1 MKKQT
6 YKILSAVIAA
16 LYFCATPAHALI
28 GVNQKWQSNDD
39 VTHRNLAQI
48 KNVLE
53 AKNEM
58 DKQAAGWAQKNTVS
72 SSINH
77 ANIVTMHEYNK
88 AEMAAAPDLQKC
100 IAVSSSTSLG
110 STFAGQQ
117 ATMNSL
123 REKLAVK
130 QAAMGSTNLLSTI
143 NMTGKEELCSPT
155 DVDNGICKKAGTL
168 AGWTDKYDSILQNPV
183 SKHSSLD
190 KKSLEYGAD
199 YINSMT
205 YALAPDP
212 RQAGSD
218 GSLHSEQAAALRK
231 VWQQRM
237 SPSVYALNKQLSN
250 SSEIPANSPFLSV
263 WEKDDMRKWF
273 KEIYGENAIRPE
285 RPSPRMLEHIYAMKG
300 MVSPS
305 EKTKSEQA
313 PSEIAMLRRI
323 ESSLN
328 TTNYFHG
335 QLLEEL
341 RILNAQ
347 ISAMNAQGLSPV
359 SNDNSKYAG
368 AANK

>member
-1 MKKQT
+1 MKKHEFN
-6 YKILSAVIAA
+6 ILSFTLTA
-16 LYFCATPAHALI
+16 LFLCSTPAHALVGI
-28 GVNQKWQSNDD
+28 NQKWQSNDD

-58 DKQAAGWAQKNTVS
+58 DKQSAGWAQKNAVS

-77 ANIVTMHEYNK
+77 ANIVAMHEYNK

-100 IAVSSSTSLG
+100 IAVSNSTSFG
-110 STFAGQQ
+110 SAFAAQQ

-123 REKLAVK
+123 RENLAIK

-143 NMTGKEELCSPT
+143 KMENREELCSQT
-155 DVDNGICKKAGTL
+155 DVDNGICKKAGAL
-168 AGWTDKYDSILQNPV
+168 AGWADKYDSILQNPTT
-183 SKHSSLD
+183 KHSVLD
-190 KKSLEYGAD
+190 AKAMQYGSD

-212 RQAGSD
+212 QQAGS
-218 GSLHSEQAAALRK
+218 GGNLHSEQAAALRK

-237 SPSVYALNKQLSN
+237 SPSVYALNKQLAN
-250 SSEIPANSPFLSV
+250 SSELPANSPFLAV
-263 WEKDDMRKWF
+263 WDKPEMRTLF
-273 KEIYGENAIRPE
+273 KEIYGENAVRPA
-285 RPSPRMLEHIYAMKG
+285 RPSTRMIEHIYAMKI
-300 MVSPS
+300 VSPS
-305 EKTKSEQA
+305 EKTKRETT
-313 PSEIAMLRRI
+313 PNEVELLRRI
-323 ESSLN
+323 ESNLD
-328 TTNYFHG
+328 TMNYFNG

-347 ISAMNAQGLSPV
+347 VGSLNAQKLSPV

-368 AANK
+368 AAGK